1 MDKHLFVAAIAF
13 GVMGMASAAHAV
25 NLDPKGLGQVLLY
38 PYYTV
43 NKSQDTYV
51 SITNNSY
58 RGIVAKVRFLEGRK
72 GRPVLDF
79 NLYLSAHDTWT
90 AAISQTADNGGAVL
104 KTTDHSC
111 TKPAI
116 PASGVAFSATGY
128 DGSGGLPADDGPH
141 GITRTREGSIEVI
154 AGGEIREDSP
164 TALAVT
170 HTQTGQPG
178 TGVPPGCATLPG
190 SLVSDIGSPSNS
202 LYGYGA
208 IINVGQGTY
217 YAYNADAIANFTAVP
232 LFTATTGPLEPSLDQ
247 ANSGDADGP
256 GATAYLFSDFSSIS
270 NGGSV
275 QSAHYPY
282 GIDAV
287 TAVLTADTI
296 QNDYLIA
303 PGLGAAT
310 DWIVSLPTKRFY
322 VDPIYPDYGVAYG
335 GPLTSASVAAAVYD
349 REEGIALP
357 TDQEGLLLPYSV
369 NVISFLVGARAGA
382 PSGVFGS
389 LLNTNIAPTAESGTM
404 RLDVGGHRNTTG
416 SGFGYPQMPFGD
428 QSVIYGAPV
437 VGFMAYN
444 IVNTNA
450 QPGRLANYGA
460 TFPHRTTA
468 CTGTATFQFICRR

>member
-1 MDKHLFVAAIAF
+1 MNRRAFVTAIAF
-13 GVMGMASAAHAV
+13 SMIGMTNPAHAV

-43 NKSQDTYV
+43 NKSQDTYFSV
-51 SITNNSY
+51 ANNSY
-58 RGIVAKVRFLEGRK
+58 RGIVAKVRFLEGRR

-79 NLYLSAHDTWT
+79 NLYLSAHDSW
-90 AAISQTADNGGAVL
+90 AAVVSQTADNGGAML

-111 TKPAI
+111 TTPAI
-116 PASGVAFSATGY
+116 PTSGIAFSAAGY
-128 DGSGGLPADDGPH
+128 DGSGALPADNGPH

-154 AGGEIREDSP
+154 AGGEIWEDSP
-164 TALAVT
+164 TALAIM

-178 TGVPPGCATLPG
+178 GMPAPGCATLPG
-190 SLVSDIGSPSNS
+190 SLVSDIFAPTNG

-232 LFTATTGPLEPSLDQ
+232 LFTASTGPLEPSLDQ

-256 GATAYLFSDFSSIS
+256 GATAYLFSDFSSIP
-270 NGGSV
+270 NGGRP

-335 GPLTSASVAAAVYD
+335 GPLTGASVAAAVYD
-349 REEGIALP
+349 REEGAALAA
-357 TDQEGLLLPYSV
+357 DQESFLLPYSV
-369 NVISFLVGARAGA
+369 NVISFLVGAQAGA

-404 RLDVGGHRNTTG
+404 RLDVGGHRNITG
-416 SGFGYPQMPFGD
+416 SGFYYPQMPFGD

-437 VGFMAYN
+437 VGFMAHN
-444 IVNTNA
+444 IVNANA

-468 CTGTATFQFICRR
+468 CTGTAMFQFICRR